1 MDYKKYDTS
10 GVSPNKQQ
18 KKFQFQGNR
27 QQLKKKNLKQKKCQF
42 DLPKQFISK
51 RDKKNGYDQRPVARV
66 YL

>member
-27 QQLKKKNLKQKKCQF
+27 QQLKKKNLKQKKMSIWSTEAIH
-42 DLPKQFISK
+42 KQK
-51 RDKKNGYDQRPVARV
+51 R
-66 YL
+66 

>member
-27 QQLKKKNLKQKKCQF
+27 QQLKKKNLKQKKMS
-42 DLPKQFISK
+42 I
-51 RDKKNGYDQRPVARV
+51 
-66 YL
+66 

>member
-27 QQLKKKNLKQKKCQF
+27 QQLKKKNLKQKKNVN
-42 DLPKQFISK
+42 LIYRKQFISK

-66 YL
+66 